1 MQALTKEQG
10 IVLTGYTG
18 LLMCNFSDFHEDVE
32 ARLKRPVFT
41 HEFGDIELLQEL
53 KSIYKSDFLSLIPK

>member
-18 LLMCNFSDFHEDVE
+18 LLMCSFSDFHEAVE
-32 ARLKRPVFT
+32 ARLNRPVFT
-41 HEFGDIELLQEL
+41 HEFGDKEFSQEL
-53 KSIYKSDFLSLIPK
+53 KSIYKSDFMSLIQK